1 MKIVVALLLFL
12 LTGCETLE
20 ELVKDVFY
28 DNTDEIL
35 LYLQK
40 GDKEKLKQD
49 LTSYAACRGSE
60 KLLQENMLLKPVYFK
75 NEQGDCALADVY
87 ADDQRTYFSNKSCNH
102 PVSFMPTAYQVF
114 CNEIIALDKS
124 NTVLGNAAIWEPNDT
139 PIGSSPSQK
148 WTIPLGARMKLTIE
162 PIKDNTVPYM
172 KRVNYKTINNIRKP
186 DGSTR
191 GNGSCKLEMRV
202 YKKDISATNLQPLV
216 SIHGGSW
223 KLRTAGFPGLESSI
237 SHYTEQ
243 GFIVFVPFYRLTG
256 NKEANAECNNA
267 SWQDMVSDVED
278 ALKWVWRNGE
288 TVGAEP
294 GRSVALM
301 GQSAG
306 AHLATWLL
314 THPERHSVP
323 MSRALLLYPPAD
335 LKDFVAGAVP
345 GGRYASYIDGI
356 KTVKGFFGVDEI
368 NKINMD
374 ALAQHAFPGL
384 VRHNPATPPVFII
397 HGVADNVV
405 PSMLSVRLCNA
416 YEGGMGATDFDNG
429 SAMNDGGD
437 LSAGVY
443 MRKYDCGSAGKLHL
457 FAETDHAFDLK
468 CIPNVICM
476 AGSENTI
483 PVLKESLKA
492 GRQWLM
498 GSP

>member
-1 MKIVVALLLFL
+1 
-12 LTGCETLE
+12 
-20 ELVKDVFY
+20 
-28 DNTDEIL
+28 
-35 LYLQK
+35 
-40 GDKEKLKQD
+40 
-49 LTSYAACRGSE
+49 
-60 KLLQENMLLKPVYFK
+60 
-75 NEQGDCALADVY
+75 
-87 ADDQRTYFSNKSCNH
+87 
-102 PVSFMPTAYQVF
+102 
-114 CNEIIALDKS
+114 
-124 NTVLGNAAIWEPNDT
+124 
-139 PIGSSPSQK
+139 
-148 WTIPLGARMKLTIE
+148 
-162 PIKDNTVPYM
+162 M

-243 GFIVFVPFYRLTG
+243 GFIVFAPFYRLTG
-256 NKEANAECNNA
+256 NKEANTECNNA
-267 SWQDMVSDVED
+267 SWQDMVADVED
-278 ALKWVWRNGE
+278 SLKWVWRNGE
-288 TVGAEP
+288 AVGAAP
-294 GRSVALM
+294 DQSVALM

-314 THPERHSVP
+314 THPERHNVP

-335 LKDFVAGAVP
+335 LKEFVAGTVP

-374 ALAQHAFPGL
+374 ALAEHAFPGL
-384 VRHNPATPPVFII
+384 VRHNPATSPVFVI
-397 HGVADNVV
+397 HGVADKVV

-416 YEGGMGATDFDNG
+416 YEGGTRATDLDNG
-429 SAMNDGGD
+429 SAVNDGGD
-437 LSAGVY
+437 PSADVY

-457 FAETDHAFDLK
+457 FAEADHAFDLK
-468 CIPNVICM
+468 CIPNVICL

-483 PVLKESLKA
+483 PVLNESLKA